1 MIVAESFLYK
11 VITSSFDKLFHFETK
26 EAISSIYFQTLMLSK
41 PPLASPLIAFQ
52 PEKDCLIEL
61 HLC

>member
-26 EAISSIYFQTLMLSK
+26 EAISSILFSNPNAFQTS
-41 PPLASPLIAFQ
+41 ACFSTNCFSA
-52 PEKDCLIEL
+52 
-61 HLC
+61 